1 VSGTHREIERV
12 WLLAAQPCI
21 PPGAERWAIEQ
32 GYLDAHSGIEGRIR
46 RIMHHDGRCEFVH
59 TRKSGEGLVREESE
73 RTITR
78 EDFDAMWPM
87 TAGRRIRKVRHRV
100 REGALVWEIDEFL
113 DWPLRM
119 AEVELPDESTP
130 VVPPAW
136 LRAVLGPEV
145 THDPRYRNSSLAFT
159 GLPAVGS

>member
-1 VSGTHREIERV
+1 MSATHREIERV
-12 WLLAAQPCI
+12 WLLTAPPSI
-21 PPGAERWAIEQ
+21 PAGAERWVIEQ
-32 GYLDAHSGIEGRIR
+32 GYLDSNGGAEGRIR
-46 RIMHHDGRCEFVH
+46 RITHHDGRCEFVH
-59 TRKSGEGLVREESE
+59 TRKSGEGLVREETE
-73 RTITR
+73 RTITQ
-78 EDFDAMWPM
+78 EEFDAMWPT

-100 REGALVWEIDEFL
+100 RVGALVWEVDEFL

-130 VVPPAW
+130 VAPPEW

-145 THDPRYRNSSLAFT
+145 THDPRYRNSSLAFR